1 MAAEGMICPWRGT
14 NSQVGAASG
23 LLLIVFSVLI
33 GCLLGGGRPLFSPLG
48 GIFHSLILSRLLTA
62 CFLSR
67 GSDLEAVQGF
77 LCSSVA
83 QFPRTSPPA
92 FICHVSVAYFWFF
105 LLCGGN
111 IVASAPPPFFSP
123 PCLFE
128 HTRFPGKMEEV
139 CRRRE
144 EKKHVLKGSPHSEV
158 TDVALYSFFLPP
170 SSSAFFHSS
179 LGVKTGKEC
188 VWTAPL
194 LSLVALIPLLP
205 SVSPS
210 FSQQRGRDKP
220 YCSQDGNYTKK
231 TPHFLCLFGSCCHCS
246 IYF

>member
-1 MAAEGMICPWRGT
+1 MICPWRGT
-14 NSQVGAASG
+14 NSQVGAASPVAPG
-23 LLLIVFSVLI
+23 LLLIGFSVLI
-33 GCLLGGGRPLFSPLG
+33 GCLLGGGQPLFSPLG

-67 GSDLEAVQGF
+67 VSDLEAVQGF

-83 QFPRTSPPA
+83 
-92 FICHVSVAYFWFF
+92 
-105 LLCGGN
+105 
-111 IVASAPPPFFSP
+111 PPPLSLFATYLLHIFGSFFFVGATLLLLHHLLFFSP
-123 PCLFE
+123 PCLSE
-128 HTRFPGKMEEV
+128 HARFPGKMEEV

-144 EKKHVLKGSPHSEV
+144 EKKKKTRPKRFTPRWSDRRGS
-158 TDVALYSFFLPP
+158 ALFFFLPSL

-194 LSLVALIPLLP
+194 WSLVALIPPLP
-205 SVSPS
+205 SVSPT

-220 YCSQDGNYTKK
+220 HGCNEQKK
-231 TPHFLCLFGSCCHCS
+231 RHVFRDFLEVVTVVYIF
-246 IYF
+246 

>member
-83 QFPRTSPPA
+83 QFPRTSPPLPLFA
-92 FICHVSVAYFWFF
+92 TYLLHIFGSFF
-105 LLCGGN
+105 FVGATLLLLHHLL
-111 IVASAPPPFFSP
+111 FFSP
-123 PCLFE
+123 PCLSE

-139 CRRRE
+139 WE
-144 EKKHVLKGSPHSEV
+144 
-158 TDVALYSFFLPP
+158 
-170 SSSAFFHSS
+170 
-179 LGVKTGKEC
+179 
-188 VWTAPL
+188 
-194 LSLVALIPLLP
+194 
-205 SVSPS
+205 
-210 FSQQRGRDKP
+210 GR
-220 YCSQDGNYTKK
+220 KK
-231 TPHFLCLFGSCCHCS
+231 TCLKRFTPR
-246 IYF
+246 